1 MKEGNKLTIIIGTKS
16 YHNILNHL
24 LIGILIVAFVKVGN
38 RNESD
43 VANSSTFSKICDL
56 FYSLWF
62 LLCNSQS
69 TISLHEQTLTDSVGV
84 IRSSMNN

>member
-43 VANSSTFSKICDL
+43 VHRHLVKYVICFIPFGSSSATVRVPL
-56 FYSLWF
+56 
-62 LLCNSQS
+62 
-69 TISLHEQTLTDSVGV
+69 V
-84 IRSSMNN
+84 SMNRH